1 MTGKAQDRG
10 ILVPHSDGFA
20 VWLAG
25 RGYAPSTVEKQL
37 RLMGRLD
44 QWLADERIPLDALDE
59 DAARRFACSVRS
71 SGRTRL
77 SMRGVMPV
85 LEYLRSTGAVQPEPP
100 PCSGSARQ
108 CLLLAYERYLSG
120 ERSLRQST
128 IAKYAHIAEAFLDIL
143 PDPVDGALA
152 GLSARQVH
160 RFVLS
165 RGPGAKSTAGGLRSF
180 LRYLFLSGV
189 TPHELAGAV
198 PPAAAWKLAGLPARM
213 DAEAVSAVMQSCD
226 QATITGR
233 RDYAILLLLARL
245 GLRAHEA
252 AGLELDD
259 IRWRPGTIVVRR
271 KGGRSEEL
279 PLPADAGQAIADYLT
294 VRPAVKDTR
303 AVFISACA
311 PWRPVTRSAVT
322 LLVKSHCR
330 AAGTPGRA
338 HLLRHTLASDL
349 LAAGASLP
357 EIGLVL
363 GHRSPLVTSIYA
375 KADRAALAQLV
386 RPWPATGTAGA
397 GWAR

>member
-1 MTGKAQDRG
+1 MTGRTQDPG
-10 ILVPHSDGFA
+10 VLDPHAGGFA
-20 VWLAG
+20 VWLSA

-37 RLMGRLD
+37 RLAGRLG
-44 QWLADERIPLDALDE
+44 QWLADERIPPDALDE
-59 DAARRFACSVRS
+59 DAAWRFACSVRS

-85 LEYLRSTGAVQPEPP
+85 LEYLRSSGAVPPEPP
-100 PCSGSARQ
+100 PCSGSPRQ

-120 ERSLRQST
+120 ERSLGQST
-128 IAKYAHIAEAFLDIL
+128 IAKYSHIAEAFLDML
-143 PDPVDGALA
+143 PDPVDDALA
-152 GLSARQVH
+152 GLSAGQVH
-160 RFVLS
+160 GFVLS
-165 RGPGAKSTAGGLRSF
+165 RGPGAKSIAGGLRSF
-180 LRYLFLSGV
+180 LRYLFLSGAARRQ
-189 TPHELAGAV
+189 LAGAV

-213 DAEAVSAVMQSCD
+213 DAGAVSAVMRSCD
-226 QATITGR
+226 RATVTGR

-252 AGLELDD
+252 AGLGLDD
-259 IRWRPGTIVVRR
+259 IRWRTGTIVVRR

-279 PLPADAGQAIADYLT
+279 PLPADAGQAIADYLA
-294 VRPAVKDTR
+294 VRPAARDTR
-303 AVFISACA
+303 AVFISAYA

-322 LLVKSHCR
+322 LLVKSHCKT
-330 AAGTPGRA
+330 AGTPGRA

-363 GHRSPLVTSIYA
+363 GHRSPFVTSIYA
-375 KADRAALAQLV
+375 KADRAALARLV

-397 GWAR
+397 

>member
-1 MTGKAQDRG
+1 MTGKAQDWG
-10 ILVPHSDGFA
+10 ILVPHADGFA

-37 RLMGRLD
+37 RLMGRLG

-59 DAARRFACSVRS
+59 DAARCFACSVRS
-71 SGRTRL
+71 AVRTQL
-77 SMRGVMPV
+77 SVRGVMPV
-85 LEYLRSTGAVQPEPP
+85 LEYLRSTGAVPPEPP
-100 PCSGSARQ
+100 PSSGSPRQ

-120 ERSLRQST
+120 ERSLGQLT
-128 IAKYAHIAEAFLDIL
+128 IAKYSHIAGAFLDML
-143 PDPVDGALA
+143 PDPAGDALA
-152 GLSARQVH
+152 GLSAGQVH
-160 RFVLS
+160 GFVLS
-165 RGPGAKSTAGGLRSF
+165 RGTGAKSIAGGLRSF
-180 LRYLFLSGV
+180 LRYLFLSGA
-189 TPHELAGAV
+189 TPRELAGAV

-213 DAEAVSAVMQSCD
+213 DAEAVSAVMRSCD
-226 QATITGR
+226 RATVTGR

-259 IRWRPGTIVVRR
+259 IRWRSGTIVVRR

-279 PLPADAGQAIADYLT
+279 PLPADAGQAVADYLA
-294 VRPAVKDTR
+294 VRPAVRDTR
-303 AVFISACA
+303 AAFISARA

-322 LLVKSHCR
+322 LLVKSRCR
-330 AAGTPGRA
+330 AAGTAGRA

-363 GHRSPLVTSIYA
+363 GHRSPFVTSIYA
-375 KADRAALAQLV
+375 KAGRAALAQLV

-397 GWAR
+397 

>member
-1 MTGKAQDRG
+1 MTGKAQDWG
-10 ILVPHSDGFA
+10 ILAPHADGFA

-25 RGYAPSTVEKQL
+25 RGYASSTVEKQL
-37 RLMGRLD
+37 RLMGRLG

-71 SGRTRL
+71 AVRTQL
-77 SMRGVMPV
+77 SVRRVMPV
-85 LEYLRSTGAVQPEPP
+85 LEYLRSTRAVPPEPP
-100 PCSGSARQ
+100 TSSGSPRQ
-108 CLLLAYERYLSG
+108 CLMLAYERYLSG
-120 ERSLRQST
+120 ERSLGQST
-128 IAKYAHIAEAFLDIL
+128 IAKYSHIAGAFLDML
-143 PDPVDGALA
+143 PDPAGDALA
-152 GLSARQVH
+152 GLSAGQVH
-160 RFVLS
+160 GFVLS
-165 RGPGAKSTAGGLRSF
+165 RGTGAKSV
-180 LRYLFLSGV
+180 LSGG
-189 TPHELAGAV
+189 TPRELAGAV

-213 DAEAVSAVMQSCD
+213 DASAVSAVMRSCD
-226 QATITGR
+226 RATVTGR

-259 IRWRPGTIVVRR
+259 IRWRQGTIVVRR
-271 KGGRSEEL
+271 KGGRTEEL

-294 VRPAVKDTR
+294 VRPAVRDTR

-322 LLVKSHCR
+322 LLVKSRCR

-363 GHRSPLVTSIYA
+363 GHRSPFVTSIYA

-386 RPWPATGTAGA
+386 RSWPATGTAGA
-397 GWAR
+397 

>member
-1 MTGKAQDRG
+1 MTENARDPGVLDPYAA
-10 ILVPHSDGFA
+10 GFA
-20 VWLAG
+20 AWLSA

-37 RLMGRLD
+37 RLTGRLGR
-44 QWLADERIPLDALDE
+44 WLAGERIPVDALDE

-85 LEYLRSTGAVQPEPP
+85 LEFLRSSGAVPPEPP
-100 PCSGSARQ
+100 PCGGSPRQ

-120 ERSLRQST
+120 ERSLGQST
-128 IAKYAHIAEAFLDIL
+128 IAKYARIAGAFLDVL
-143 PDPVDGALA
+143 PDPVDDALA
-152 GLSARQVH
+152 RLSAGQVH
-160 RFVLS
+160 GFVLS
-165 RGPGAKSTAGGLRSF
+165 RGSGAKSIAGGLRSF
-180 LRYLFLSGV
+180 LRYLFLSGAA
-189 TPHELAGAV
+189 PRQLAGAV

-213 DAEAVSAVMQSCD
+213 DAGAVSAVLRSCD
-226 QATITGR
+226 RATVTGR

-252 AGLELDD
+252 AGLGLDD
-259 IRWRPGTIVVRR
+259 IRWRSGTIVVRR

-279 PLPADAGQAIADYLT
+279 PLPADAGQAVADYLT
-294 VRPAVKDTR
+294 VRPAARGTR
-303 AVFISACA
+303 AVFISAYA

-322 LLVKSHCR
+322 LLVKSHCK

-363 GHRSPLVTSIYA
+363 GHRSPFVTSLYA
-375 KADRAALAQLV
+375 KVDRAALAQLV
-386 RPWPATGTAGA
+386 RPWPAAGTAGA
-397 GWAR
+397 

>member
-1 MTGKAQDRG
+1 MIGKAQDPDV
-10 ILVPHSDGFA
+10 LTLHAEGFA

-37 RLMGRLD
+37 RLMRRLR
-44 QWLADERIPLDALDE
+44 QWIADERIPLGALDD
-59 DAARRFACSVRS
+59 DAAGRFARSVRS
-71 SGRTRL
+71 AGRKRPR
-77 SMRGVMPV
+77 SCGVTPV
-85 LEYLRSTGAVQPEPP
+85 LEYLRATGTIPPEPP
-100 PCSGSARQ
+100 SCSGSPRQ
-108 CLLLAYERYLSG
+108 HLLLAYERYLSG

-128 IAKYAHIAEAFLDIL
+128 VTKYAHIAGAFLDAL
-143 PDPVDGALA
+143 PDPVDDTLA
-152 GLSARQVH
+152 GLSAAHVH
-160 RFVLS
+160 GFVLS
-165 RGPGAKSTAGGLRSF
+165 RGTGAKSIAGGLRSL
-180 LRYLFLSGV
+180 LRYLYFSGG
-189 TPHELAGAV
+189 TPRELAGAV

-213 DAEAVSAVMQSCD
+213 DAGAVPAVMRSCD
-226 QATITGR
+226 RTTVTGR

-259 IRWRPGTIVVRR
+259 IRWRSGTIVVRR

-294 VRPAVKDTR
+294 VRPAVRDTR

-311 PWRPVTRSAVT
+311 PWRAVTRNAVT
-322 LLVKSHCR
+322 MLVKSRCR
-330 AAGTPGRA
+330 AAGITGRA

-363 GHRSPLVTSIYA
+363 GHRSPFVTSIYA

-386 RPWPATGTAGA
+386 RPWPTAGRA
-397 GWAR
+397 GS